1 MRSRGVVA
9 AAVLSSALVSGG
21 WLMERGTTSRGPLD
35 AAASARVFDEVL
47 AHLRRDYVDTLP
59 DSVLYRKAVSGL
71 LGELHD
77 PHSLFLDPKRL
88 SRLDE
93 STSGHYA
100 GVGIQMD
107 VRDSGITVVATLP
120 GTPAEQAG
128 MSSGDRIVEIDGKA
142 TRGLTSDEA
151 LKTLRGPAGTPVKVT
166 VERPGLATPLSFTLT
181 RREIQV
187 NPVQHALLLPD
198 GVGYVD
204 LTVFSA
210 DAAVDLAHATDSL
223 RSAGA
228 RSLVLDLRGNPG

>member
-1 MRSRGVVA
+1 VV

-21 WLMERGTTSRGPLD
+21 WLMEHDAGTRAPLD
-35 AAASARVFDEVL
+35 ANAGARLFDEVL
-47 AHLRRDYVDTLP
+47 AHVRRDYVDTLA
-59 DSVLYRKAVSGL
+59 DTLIYRKAVSGM

-77 PHSLFLDPKRL
+77 PHSLFLDQRRL

-107 VRDSGITVVATLP
+107 LRDSGITVVATLH

-128 MSSGDRIVEIDGKA
+128 IASGDRIVEIDGKSA
-142 TRGLTSDEA
+142 RGLTQEEA
-151 LKTLRGPAGTPVKVT
+151 LKTLRGPAGSKVSVV
-166 VERPGLATPLSFTLT
+166 VERPGLTMPLTFSLT
-181 RREIQV
+181 RRDIQV

-204 LTVFSA
+204 LTVFS
-210 DAAVDLAHATDSL
+210 S
-223 RSAGA
+223 
-228 RSLVLDLRGNPG
+228 